1 MANPYRALALG
12 LFGAF
17 GIAAAGAFFAG
28 GDDAPAEA
36 PAPAPLLPA
45 AYATPVE
52 VAHHDTLRRGET
64 LSELLARSALDEAQ
78 AKSLLAELARH
89 QDPRTLK
96 PGAVIAYRT
105 RTDDGALRGLE
116 MKLDADRTLEVR
128 PDAGTLTA
136 RVAEVPVRADT
147 AVLAGS
153 VTTSLYQ
160 ALLSAE
166 GDLPRGER
174 QRIADLLADRIFA
187 WQVDFSRD
195 IQVGDRFRVMYER
208 MARPDGTARS
218 GRVLGVEFEVRGRVH
233 DAYLFRTADGFE
245 DYYAGDGESLK
256 RAFLRA
262 PLEFRRISSVFSTAR
277 FHPILGRFR
286 AHRGIDY
293 AASSGTP
300 VRAVGDGVVQS
311 ASYGSGYGNV
321 VNIRHQ
327 RGYASR
333 YAHLRGF
340 AKGIRPGARV
350 RQGDVI
356 GYVGMTGLAT
366 GPHLHY
372 EFHENGRAI
381 NPTSIRY
388 LTGSPV
394 PAGSRAAFRATV
406 SARVAAMDR
415 ESGSTRLAAA
425 PGAASRRG
433 E

>member
-415 ESGSTRLAAA
+415 ASGSTRLAAA